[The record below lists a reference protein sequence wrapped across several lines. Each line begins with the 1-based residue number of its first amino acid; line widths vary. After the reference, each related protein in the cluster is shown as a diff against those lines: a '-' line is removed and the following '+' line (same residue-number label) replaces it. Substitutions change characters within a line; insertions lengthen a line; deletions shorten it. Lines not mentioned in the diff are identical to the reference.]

1 MPKKEQ
7 NPEERLVKE
16 LTRQLAFVLLFLTA
30 NGLSWAAE
38 SSLPPDYSIPV
49 IDLSK
54 DASRQVIVD
63 KEPGPAAYS
72 CLAVPP
78 DNNIACLHEAGKNH
92 PYETIAFARFTIDWL
107 AAGKENARDLR
118 KTSGI
123 MPNKMK

>member
-1 MPKKEQ
+1 MKE
-7 NPEERLVKE
+7 PA
-16 LTRQLAFVLLFLTA
+16 RQLTFIMLLFAA
-30 NGLSWAAE
+30 NGLGRAAG

-54 DASRQVIVD
+54 DAGRRVIVD

-78 DNNIACLHEAGKNH
+78 DNNIARLYEAGKNR
-92 PYETIAFARFTIDWL
+92 PYKTIAFARFTIDWL

>member
-1 MPKKEQ
+1 M
-7 NPEERLVKE
+7 KE

-38 SSLPPDYSIPV
+38 SSLPPGYSIPV

-54 DASRQVIVD
+54 DTNRQVIVD

-92 PYETIAFARFTIDWL
+92 PYGTIAFARFTVDWL
-107 AAGKENARDLR
+107 TAGKENARDLR

-123 MPNKMK
+123 IPNKMK

>member
-1 MPKKEQ
+1 
-7 NPEERLVKE
+7 VKE
-16 LTRQLAFVLLFLTA
+16 LARQLAFVLLFLPA
-30 NGLSWAAE
+30 NGLSRAAAE

-54 DASRQVIVD
+54 NANRQVIVD

-72 CLAVPP
+72 RLAVPP
-78 DNNIACLHEAGKNH
+78 DSNIACLYEAGKNH
-92 PYETIAFARFTIDWL
+92 PYKTIAFARFTVDWPTG
-107 AAGKENARDLR
+107 GKENARDLR

>member
-1 MPKKEQ
+1 M
-7 NPEERLVKE
+7 KE
-16 LTRQLAFVLLFLTA
+16 LARQLAFVLLFLTA
-30 NGLSWAAE
+30 NGLSRAAE

-54 DASRQVIVD
+54 DTDRQVIVD

-78 DNNIACLHEAGKNH
+78 DNNIARLHEAGKNH
-92 PYETIAFARFTIDWL
+92 PYETIAFARFTVDWPTG
-107 AAGKENARDLR
+107 GKENARDLR

>member
-1 MPKKEQ
+1 
-7 NPEERLVKE
+7 VKE
-16 LTRQLAFVLLFLTA
+16 LARQLAFVLLFLPA
-30 NGLSWAAE
+30 NGLGWAAE

-54 DASRQVIVD
+54 DTNRQVIVD

-72 CLAVPP
+72 CLAVLP
-78 DNNIACLHEAGKNH
+78 EAGENH
-92 PYETIAFARFTIDWL
+92 PYETIVFARFTVDWL

>member
-1 MPKKEQ
+1 
-7 NPEERLVKE
+7 VKE
-16 LTRQLAFVLLFLTA
+16 LARQLAFVLLFLPA
-30 NGLSWAAE
+30 NGLGWAAG
-38 SSLPPDYSIPV
+38 SSLRPDYSVPV

-54 DASRQVIVD
+54 DIGRQVIVD

-78 DNNIACLHEAGKNH
+78 DNSIARLYEASKNH
-92 PYETIAFARFTIDWL
+92 PYETIAFARFTVDWPT
-107 AAGKENARDLR
+107 AGKENARDLR

>member
-1 MPKKEQ
+1 
-7 NPEERLVKE
+7 VKE

-30 NGLSWAAE
+30 NGLSRAAE

-54 DASRQVIVD
+54 DSNRQVIVD
-63 KEPGPAAYS
+63 KDAGPAVYA

-78 DNNIACLHEAGKNH
+78 DNNIARLYEAGKNH
-92 PYETIAFARFTIDWL
+92 PYETIAFARFTVDWL
-107 AAGKENARDLR
+107 TAGKENARDLR

>member
-1 MPKKEQ
+1 
-7 NPEERLVKE
+7 
-16 LTRQLAFVLLFLTA
+16 LTFLLLLLTT
-30 NGLSWAAE
+30 NGLSWAAA

-54 DASRQVIVD
+54 DTSRQVIVD

-78 DNNIACLHEAGKNH
+78 EAGKNH
-92 PYETIAFARFTIDWL
+92 PYETIAFAGFTVDWL
-107 AAGKENARDLR
+107 TAGKENARDLR

>member
-1 MPKKEQ
+1 M
-7 NPEERLVKE
+7 KE
-16 LTRQLAFVLLFLTA
+16 LTRQLAFVLLFLPA
-30 NGLSWAAE
+30 NGLSRAAE

-54 DASRQVIVD
+54 DASRQVIAD

-72 CLAVPP
+72 RLAVPP
-78 DNNIACLHEAGKNH
+78 DNSIACLYEAGKNH
-92 PYETIAFARFTIDWL
+92 PYETVGFARFTIDWL
-107 AAGKENARDLR
+107 TAGKENARDLR